1 MLSAILDKATGIV
14 DSRFLLVAF
23 FPVVVL
29 VAATALLLARL
40 DSSVLSDL
48 NETWSGWSGPQQ
60 WSAAVAGVAG
70 IFLLAYVVFV
80 SITPIVR
87 VLEGY
92 FGPLAWLGELFGLGR
107 VDEKATTHPMRYVQ
121 HPGNAERF
129 PTRLGNSLRAAEVHP
144 RNAYGMDSVVLW
156 PRLVAVMPEALSKSV
171 DGARMA
177 LDFLTV
183 IAAGAT
189 AFALTAAVTIAV
201 EHGGRRLWVSVVA
214 GSLVVAYLSYCGAV
228 SAARDYGDQIR
239 TAFDLHRFELLK
251 SLHVPLPMN
260 RAEECRLW
268 AEVNEVV
275 RGSEPPDWWIFEHPA
290 PR

>member
-1 MLSAILDKATGIV
+1 MFTAILEKATGVV

-29 VAATALLLARL
+29 VAAVGLLLARL

-48 NETWSGWSGPQQ
+48 DKTWSGWAGPQQ
-60 WSAAVAGVAG
+60 WSTAVAGVAG
-70 IFLLAYVVFV
+70 LFLLAYVVFV

-87 VLEGY
+87 VFEGY
-92 FGPLAWLGELFGLGR
+92 FGPLAWLGELFELGM
-107 VDEKATTHPMRYVQ
+107 VDESVNRDPIRYVK

-156 PRLVAVMPEALSKSV
+156 PRLVAVTPEPLRKSI

-183 IAAGAT
+183 IVAGAT
-189 AFALTAAVTIAV
+189 AFALLAGVVIAV
-201 EHGGRRLWVSVVA
+201 EQGGRRLWASVVG
-214 GSLVVAYLSYCGAV
+214 GSLAVAYLSYCGAV

-239 TAFDLHRFELLK
+239 AAFDLHRFDLLK
-251 SLHVPLPMN
+251 SLRVPLPMN
-260 RAEECRLW
+260 RAEERRLW

-275 RGSEPPDWWIFEHPA
+275 RGSEPPDWWIFEHP
-290 PR
+290 PPK